1 VTRLLLISVHI
12 LHAAC
17 TSVLARTTRAEEL
30 QRQLQGKMLGINNQQ
45 GQEVGGALAQT
56 AGHEECALPVPRQA
70 EQLHAQQLHAQQPH
84 HETSVQRQPA
94 PAQEMQRKAY
104 EYFSDD
110 DSDDYDDLLFPPVHA
125 PSGWGHGGAPA
136 GDGASKTAIRED
148 VM

>member
-1 VTRLLLISVHI
+1 VTRLLLISVHL

-17 TSVLARTTRAEEL
+17 TCVLARTTRAEEL
-30 QRQLQGKMLGINNQQ
+30 QRQLQGKMLGIDNQQ
-45 GQEVGGALAQT
+45 RQEVGGALAQS

-70 EQLHAQQLHAQQPH
+70 EQLHAQQPH